1 VSESGGAGG
10 VVRVAVVDDQELVR
24 SAFTM
29 LLRASDGVEVVG
41 EAATGREAVVLAR
54 QERPDVVLMDVRMPG
69 MDGLEATRAIVA
81 DERCAGTRVL
91 VLTTFDDDALVQE
104 AIRSGASGYL
114 LKDVRP
120 RQLLDAIEVV
130 ARGDALLSPSVTR
143 RLITLF
149 AALPYSPAAVAGE
162 HGAAVAGLTD
172 REVDVL
178 RAVARGL
185 SNQEI
190 GAELHIGYGTVKT
203 YVSSLLAKLGCR
215 DRAQLVMYAYESGVA
230 VPRSGR

>member
-1 VSESGGAGG
+1 VTGDS
-10 VVRVAVVDDQELVR
+10 VRVAVVDDQELVR
-24 SAFTM
+24 SAFTL

-149 AALPYSPAAVAGE
+149 AALPYSPAAADGPD
-162 HGAAVAGLTD
+162 VAGLTD

-230 VPRSGR
+230 VPRGGH

>member
-1 VSESGGAGG
+1 VS
-10 VVRVAVVDDQELVR
+10 VVRVAVVDDQDLVR

-120 RQLLDAIEVV
+120 RQLLEAIEVV

-149 AALPYSPAAVAGE
+149 AALPFSPAAAG
-162 HGAAVAGLTD
+162 GPDVAGLTD

-190 GAELHIGYGTVKT
+190 GTELHIGYGTVKT

-230 VPRSGR
+230 VPGSGAS

>member
-1 VSESGGAGG
+1 
-10 VVRVAVVDDQELVR
+10 
-24 SAFTM
+24 
-29 LLRASDGVEVVG
+29 
-41 EAATGREAVVLAR
+41 
-54 QERPDVVLMDVRMPG
+54 
-69 MDGLEATRAIVA
+69 
-81 DERCAGTRVL
+81 
-91 VLTTFDDDALVQE
+91 
-104 AIRSGASGYL
+104 
-114 LKDVRP
+114 
-120 RQLLDAIEVV
+120 
-130 ARGDALLSPSVTR
+130 VTR

>member
-1 VSESGGAGG
+1 VSA
-10 VVRVAVVDDQELVR
+10 VRVAVVDDQELVR
-24 SAFTM
+24 SAFTL
-29 LLRASDGVEVVG
+29 LLRASEGVEVVG

-149 AALPYSPAAVAGE
+149 AALPYSAAAAG
-162 HGAAVAGLTD
+162 GPDVAGLTD

-178 RAVARGL
+178 RTVARGL

-230 VPRSGR
+230 VPRSGPLPP